1 MVMDDLSEELR
12 GMGTSIY
19 SRQELMEIQKDEISM
34 MTDVLNLIT
43 LLTLLIGAI
52 SCISNIFMSFLQR
65 RKEFA
70 VLNTVGITKR
80 KNTGMLLLEGCLEAV
95 CAVLLAIAASAGI
108 NVIFRYIYEFLEMD
122 LQMRLPV
129 EILPYL
135 IGGSFFA
142 VLSISLITIFK
153 SSRLN
158 VIEQIKYE

>member
-1 MVMDDLSEELR
+1 
-12 GMGTSIY
+12 
-19 SRQELMEIQKDEISM
+19 
-34 MTDVLNLIT
+34 
-43 LLTLLIGAI
+43 
-52 SCISNIFMSFLQR
+52 
-65 RKEFA
+65 
-70 VLNTVGITKR
+70 
-80 KNTGMLLLEGCLEAV
+80 MLLLEGCLEAV